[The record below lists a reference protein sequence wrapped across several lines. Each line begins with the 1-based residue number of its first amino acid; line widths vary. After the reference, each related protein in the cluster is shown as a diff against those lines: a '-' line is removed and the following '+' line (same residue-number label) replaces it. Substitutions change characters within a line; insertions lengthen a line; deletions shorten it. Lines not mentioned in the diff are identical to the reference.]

1 MSATIRGQ
9 TIRGQTIRG
18 QTIRG
23 QTIWDQV
30 VGHDEAV
37 RTLRD
42 ALDTGTV
49 THAWLFAGPPGVGK
63 LHVAKVF
70 AAALNCQSKQG
81 SAADGT
87 CSACRRVLRG
97 VHPDVHLV
105 QPEGDNLL
113 VEEVRSVRE
122 EAWRS
127 RQEGRT
133 AVFIL
138 DEADRLTEAGAN
150 ALLKVLE
157 EPPPAVVFV
166 LVARSASALVGTVPS
181 RARMVPFSALSQA
194 ALADGLVRELGVEP
208 ERAAWA
214 AAAGHGRTGRAR
226 QLLTDEAAR
235 ERRTRVLDLAERV
248 GTSQSSDALAAA
260 ADLVAVADDAMNAV
274 KARQG
279 DELAEYERT
288 FGGGRGSAAVR
299 RRMEARHRRELR
311 RVRFEAIRE
320 AVADL
325 IAVYRDSLHQQ
336 CGGDPVRL
344 VHRDRAETTARL
356 AARADAPALVRA
368 AAALEEA
375 DRRLWIGAAPLLT
388 CESAFLA
395 VQGALTRTPVAM
407 TRMDLRR

>member
-1 MSATIRGQ
+1 MSATV
-9 TIRGQTIRG
+9 
-18 QTIRG
+18 
-23 QTIWDQV
+23 WDQV

-42 ALDTGTV
+42 ALDTATV
-49 THAWLFAGPPGVGK
+49 THAWLFTGPPGVGK

-70 AAALNCQSKQG
+70 AAALNCENARD

-87 CSACRRVLRG
+87 CPACRRVLRG

-127 RQEGRT
+127 RQQGRT

-138 DEADRLTEAGAN
+138 DEADRLTDVAAN

-166 LVARSASALVGTVPS
+166 LVARSAAALVGTVPS
-181 RARMVPFSALSQA
+181 RARTVSFSDLSRA
-194 ALADGLVRELGVEP
+194 VLADGLVGELGVER
-208 ERAAWA
+208 EQAEWA

-226 QLLTDEAAR
+226 QLLVDEAAR
-235 ERRTRVLDLAERV
+235 ARRERVLDLTDRLSN
-248 GTSQSSDALAAA
+248 GQPSDALTAATE
-260 ADLVAVADDAMNAV
+260 LVAVADDAMNAA

-279 DELAEYERT
+279 EELAEYEQT
-288 FGGGRGSAAVR
+288 FGGGRGSATVR

-311 RVRFEAIRE
+311 RIRFEAIRE

-325 IAVYRDSLHQQ
+325 LATYRDALHQQ
-336 CGGDPVRL
+336 TGGDPAQL
-344 VHRDRAETTARL
+344 VHRDRAEAAGRL
-356 AARADAPALVRA
+356 AARADAPALVQA

-388 CESAFLA
+388 CESAFLT
-395 VQGALTRTPVAM
+395 VQGAVSGTRLPMA
-407 TRMDLRR
+407 RMDLRR